1 MRYIR
6 YGMATIL
13 VAGTASLAWARV
25 PAPAAP
31 ASGELMAAYT
41 PAAQQDETK
50 PKEPAARPPKAQQ
63 PMEHPRQ
70 DKADKNQQKKEMKQ
84 DKEMKQNKAQSKEE
98 QKDHKLAEGKKI
110 PDKDLKAHFGQSH
123 KFAVKQVITTTR
135 IVPNQ
140 TRFVYSGYSFVFVDP
155 WPMGWG
161 FDDDCYIDYVDGGY
175 YIFDPFHPGIRVALM
190 IAG

>member
-1 MRYIR
+1 MKSIR
-6 YGMATIL
+6 YGMATLL
-13 VAGTASLAWARV
+13 VAGMASLAWAGV
-25 PAPAAP
+25 PAPNPAP
-31 ASGELMAAYT
+31 NSADGMTGYT

-50 PKEPAARPPKAQQ
+50 PKQEPAPKAQQ